1 MTLFQIIVLTLLGL
15 IVVGELVQI
24 VRRRKLTGFAAVR
37 VLVWTGSAVAIAV
50 PETVQQAAIW
60 LGIGRGA
67 DVVLYLFVLAF
78 LVVSFYQYAGLVRL
92 HRQLTEVVRRLA
104 ILEARRGG

>member
-1 MTLFQIIVLTLLGL
+1 MTLFQILACSMLALILIGEAVL
-15 IVVGELVQI
+15 IVK
-24 VRRRKLTGFAAVR
+24 RRRWDGFTAAR
-37 VLVWTGSAVAIAV
+37 LVVWLATAGAIAS
-50 PETVQQAAIW
+50 PETIQHMAGW

-78 LVVSFYQYAGLVRL
+78 LFVSFYQYAGLVRL
-92 HRQLTEVVRRLA
+92 QRQVTEVVRRLA